1 MKDLSR
7 KKKKKKKKKA
17 FLRGNPFFCAQS
29 SLRRICFLF
38 DYAFDPYVNNA
49 CLCLKKRRCVQNIS
63 KMDALS
69 VSVLPSARASA
80 NAVKLQ
86 A

>member
-1 MKDLSR
+1 MKDVSR
-7 KKKKKKKKKA
+7 KKKKEKRLPERKS
-17 FLRGNPFFCAQS
+17 FFCAQS

-63 KMDALS
+63 KTDALS